1 MNLESAKSMSRPPSF
16 SDLRTRLGIYA
27 RLIRLDRP
35 VGIWLL
41 LWPTLWGLWLVS
53 GGAPAI
59 RLLLIFVA
67 GVVLM
72 RSAGCA
78 VNDYADRELDRQ
90 VARTRMR
97 PLAQG
102 EIPPREALWVAGVL
116 LAGAL
121 GLALML
127 PPLTVALAVPA
138 ALLAATYPFA
148 KRWHHLPQ
156 LHLGLA
162 FAWAVPMAVSAQT
175 GDWPEAWG
183 WLAFLATVLWVVAY
197 DTLYAMADREDDLAA
212 GNRSTAILLGSADL
226 LVVAALQ
233 GLFLLA
239 MLLVGIRLDLGPPY
253 YGGLAVALGLVAAQM
268 WRVRDR
274 DPAACFRAF
283 ANNVWVGAA
292 VWAGIALE
300 NSKAWMQ

>member
-1 MNLESAKSMSRPPSF
+1 MIKHYPKTHQIMPSSA
-16 SDLRTRLGIYA
+16 LRARLGIYA

-41 LWPTLWGLWLVS
+41 LWPALWSLWLVS
-53 GGAPAI
+53 GGMPAV
-59 RLLLIFVA
+59 RLLLIFIT
-67 GVVLM
+67 GVILM

-78 VNDYADRELDRQ
+78 INDYADRELDRK
-90 VARTRMR
+90 VERTRSR

-102 EIPPREALWVAGVL
+102 EIPPREALWVTAVL

-127 PPLTVALAVPA
+127 PPLTLALAVPA

-156 LHLGLA
+156 LHLGLS
-162 FAWAVPMAVSAQT
+162 FAWAVPMAISAYT

-183 WLAFLATVLWVVAY
+183 WLAFFATVLWVVAY
-197 DTLYAMADREDDLAA
+197 DTLYAMADREEDLAA
-212 GNRSTAILLGSADL
+212 GNRSTAILFGSADL
-226 LVVAALQ
+226 FMVALLQ
-233 GLFLLA
+233 KLFLLSL
-239 MLLVGIRLDLGPPY
+239 LLVGALLSLPAAYYAGLG
-253 YGGLAVALGLVAAQM
+253 GAFALIVWQL

-274 DPAACFRAF
+274 DPKACFWAF
-283 ANNVWVGAA
+283 NNNVWVGAMI
-292 VWAGIALE
+292 WAGIAISLQ
-300 NSKAWMQ
+300 S

>member
-1 MNLESAKSMSRPPSF
+1 MSRPQSRSDPS
-16 SDLRTRLGIYA
+16 SRLAIYA

-41 LWPTLWGLWLVS
+41 LWPTLWSLWLVS
-53 GGAPAI
+53 GGIPAT
-59 RLLLIFVA
+59 RLLLIFTA

-78 VNDYADRELDRQ
+78 INDYADRELDRQ
-90 VARTRMR
+90 VARTRTR

-102 EIPPREALWVAGVL
+102 EIPPREALGVAGLL

-127 PPLTVALAVPA
+127 PALTLALAVPA

-156 LHLGLA
+156 LHLGLS
-162 FAWAVPMAVSAQT
+162 FAWAVPMAISAHT

-183 WLAFLATVLWVVAY
+183 WLTFIATVLWVVAY
-197 DTLYAMADREDDLAA
+197 DTLYAMADRAEDLAA
-212 GNRSTAILLGSADL
+212 GNRSTAILFGSADL
-226 LVVAALQ
+226 LVVASLQ

-239 MLLVGIRLDLGPPY
+239 MLLVGLRLQLGWPY
-253 YGGLAVALGLVAAQM
+253 GAGLAMALGLVARQM
-268 WRVRDR
+268 WQVRGR

-283 ANNVWVGAA
+283 GNNVWVGAA
-292 VWAGIALE
+292 VWVGIALE
-300 NSKAWMQ
+300 SLQPAGGNMTLHGP